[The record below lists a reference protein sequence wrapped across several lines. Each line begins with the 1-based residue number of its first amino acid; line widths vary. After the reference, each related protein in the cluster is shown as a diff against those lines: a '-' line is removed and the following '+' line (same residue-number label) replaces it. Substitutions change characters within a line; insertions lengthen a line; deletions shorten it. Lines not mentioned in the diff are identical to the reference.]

1 MSARGEEA
9 ATVVAGSTALVLAV
23 TAVMF
28 SGYFVRFD
36 GETLGFGFRGI
47 HKSLPLS
54 AIEHAESAHI
64 TPWKM
69 GGWGWRVCG
78 LRHIAYVCAGG
89 PGVKITTAVRTYT
102 FSCAEPDRLI
112 SLLNSRS

>member
-1 MSARGEEA
+1 MRIE
-9 ATVVAGSTALVLAV
+9 V
-23 TAVMF
+23 
-28 SGYFVRFD
+28 SGVRWQ
-36 GETLGFGFRGI
+36 
-47 HKSLPLS
+47 
-54 AIEHAESAHI
+54 I
-64 TPWKM
+64 TQFLTISGPSRWVH
-69 GGWGWRVCG
+69 WRVCG